1 MRKLLALLVSVWVL
15 VVLSGCSETSDVPVD
30 AQEQDDALRPTLGLD
45 ETIADL
51 TLSAVVLWQNATGG
65 LYAPDTHLGCDGTED
80 FCIHEVPGM
89 LTECL
94 GPDDTGAFNG
104 CCDSTRREIR
114 LSESMFLGQKVST
127 LAHELG
133 HSLGL
138 AHDTRGLMS
147 NRSKAEREDA
157 CIDQATLDAFA
168 ARHHVDPGTLTVSCY
183 DSDVRREMLSLLD
196 GMR

>member
-15 VVLSGCSETSDVPVD
+15 VVLSGCSGTID
-30 AQEQDDALRPTLGLD
+30 ARAEQEAEALRPTLGLD

-80 FCIHEVPGM
+80 FCIREVPDMIEGCGEAG
-89 LTECL
+89 T
-94 GPDDTGAFNG
+94 FNG
-104 CCDSTRREIR
+104 CCDTERHEIR

-138 AHDTRGLMS
+138 EHDTRGLMS

-157 CIDQATLDAFA
+157 CIDQATLEAFA
-168 ARHHVDPGTLTVSCY
+168 ARYHADPATLTVSCY
-183 DSDVRREMLSLLD
+183 DSDVRSEMLSLLD